1 LAILRSKLARSSGS
15 NGARSEQAN
24 ARVSSLS
31 VMCRAEVPISGAPAF
46 YVSWETE
53 RYTPSPDNR
62 FVTFWVAFIGR
73 RAGVS
78 IFSPAFLLTTYYS
91 KIG

>member
-1 LAILRSKLARSSGS
+1 MKLVTSGGRGFPIKSILG
-15 NGARSEQAN
+15 N
-24 ARVSSLS
+24 ASH
-31 VMCRAEVPISGAPAF
+31 MAEVPISGAPAF

-73 RAGVS
+73 GAGVS
-78 IFSPAFLLTTYYS
+78 IFSPALLLS
-91 KIG
+91 S